1 MIIGLTGGIASG
13 KSVVAKRFASLGAHI
28 VDADVL
34 ARRVV
39 ENGTPGFERIVKRFS
54 RSVIGSDGEIDRKWL
69 ADVVFNDDEARAD
82 LNAIV
87 HPEVKA
93 ASLAALNEIPSD
105 EVAIEVIPLLVETGQ
120 QDAFDLL
127 IVVDLPVEMQLER
140 LMKRNGYSL
149 HEANAR
155 LAAQASREQRLAVA
169 DIVIDN
175 SGALE
180 DTLARVDEVWNQIV
194 QMRSSRR

>member
-39 ENGTPGFERIVKRFS
+39 ENGTSGFERIVKRFS

-87 HPEVKA
+87 HP
-93 ASLAALNEIPSD
+93 
-105 EVAIEVIPLLVETGQ
+105 VESH
-120 QDAFDLL
+120 AC
-127 IVVDLPVEMQLER
+127 R
-140 LMKRNGYSL
+140 
-149 HEANAR
+149 
-155 LAAQASREQRLAVA
+155 
-169 DIVIDN
+169 
-175 SGALE
+175 
-180 DTLARVDEVWNQIV
+180 
-194 QMRSSRR
+194 

>member
-39 ENGTPGFERIVKRFS
+39 ENGTSGFERIVKRFS

-149 HEANAR
+149 HEAKAR

-169 DIVIDN
+169 DVVIDN

-194 QMRSSRR
+194 QMRSPRS

>member
-28 VDADVL
+28 IDADVL

-39 ENGTPGFERIVKRFS
+39 ENGMPGFERIVKRFS

-149 HEANAR
+149 HEAKAR

-194 QMRSSRR
+194 QMRSPRR